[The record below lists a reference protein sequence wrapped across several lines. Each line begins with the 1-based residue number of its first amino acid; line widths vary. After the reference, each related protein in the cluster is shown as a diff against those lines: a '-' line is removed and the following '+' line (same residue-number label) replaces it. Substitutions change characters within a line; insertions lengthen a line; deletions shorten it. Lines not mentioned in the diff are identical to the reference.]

1 MKKMSE
7 NQKHKKMSNSQREGR
22 LNFESGMEVVEQW
35 MEIKL

>member
-22 LNFESGMEVVEQW
+22 LNFESGIEVVEQW
-35 MEIKL
+35 VEITL